1 MNDFPDRWDPV
12 VASTISYLCALNF
25 CEMDAIGDKQA
36 SAADAKMQG
45 FMKQR
50 GTDFQTAWVA
60 SDVFE
65 ADTPDGKGLNTALD
79 NLTGKYT

>member
-1 MNDFPDRWDPV
+1 
-12 VASTISYLCALNF
+12 
-25 CEMDAIGDKQA
+25 
-36 SAADAKMQG
+36 MQG